1 MEALKLLFGTDIGLL
16 SVFTVVFAGGMVVFI
31 YGYAKKK
38 MVEDAANAAKSTPKK

>member
-16 SVFTVVFAGGMVVFI
+16 SVFTVVFATGTVVFI

-38 MVEDAANAAKSTPKK
+38 MEEDGRNAAKNAAQK